1 MELRVLEYF
10 LALTQEG
17 SISTAADVLHI
28 SQPTLSRQLMG
39 LEEELGTTLFD
50 RGRHGI
56 TLTEDGMLLRRR
68 AA

>member
-56 TLTEDGMLLRRR
+56 TLTEDRMLLRRR

>member
-56 TLTEDGMLLRRR
+56 TLTEDAMLLRRR